1 MYIFRIARQGVNLLT
16 ARSDLLE
23 LSGRNIES
31 VFSMT
36 ILSKFSMEWKETWL
50 VGKKLGL
57 EKIKWKLFF
66 NNI

>member
-36 ILSKFSMEWKETWL
+36 ILSKFGMEWKEIWFRERL
-50 VGKKLGL
+50 VINWGFK
-57 EKIKWKLFF
+57 
-66 NNI
+66 N